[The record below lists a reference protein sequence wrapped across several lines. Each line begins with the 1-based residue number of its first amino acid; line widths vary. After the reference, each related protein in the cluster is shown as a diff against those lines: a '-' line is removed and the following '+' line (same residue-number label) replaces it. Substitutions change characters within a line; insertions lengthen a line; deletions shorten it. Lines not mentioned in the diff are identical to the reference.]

1 MPAAPVSAAV
11 AAAVGTAASI
21 YQGERSASQARKA
34 QDQQQKAAAR
44 QEWQADQE
52 FNRANQKSP
61 DSQAILAAQ
70 QQSGQGGAGS
80 TMLTQGTDLGALK
93 LGKTTLLGG

>member
-1 MPAAPVSAAV
+1 MPAAPVIAAV

-44 QEWQADQE
+44 QEWQADHRHLPRGPSE
-52 FNRANQKSP
+52 RPRGF
-61 DSQAILAAQ
+61 AAQ
-70 QQSGQGGAGS
+70 APHRPC
-80 TMLTQGTDLGALK
+80 
-93 LGKTTLLGG
+93 